1 MESFRIHLLFKSASF
16 TAILT
21 SSLPYFNLHE
31 HATGIKKSQNKWTQV
46 SEFINLSRQFI
57 HGYFDCQVV
66 DFKFPEHA
74 RGIRRSK

>member
-31 HATGIKKSQNKWTQV
+31 HATGIKKVKISGHKFQ
-46 SEFINLSRQFI
+46 NLSIFQGNSFTAI
-57 HGYFDCQVV
+57 LTAKWPISSFLSMQAV
-66 DFKFPEHA
+66 
-74 RGIRRSK
+74 